1 MKLLSGEEIAMRSWF
16 VRLTL
21 PVFLAFCAYVVL
33 PDVHPVDAQEKKKD
47 KKKDKKKAADLP
59 FPPKLPDGKDVVT
72 ITSDDFLK
80 APDTIAKDVLIAKTA
95 PTVDFLYYPGQT
107 YKASIWS
114 NWGDGLAVNGKY
126 YSSIGDHNAPK
137 GNAFVYEYDPAKK
150 ALRILCD
157 VVSVIREMLLYLPG
171 KIHGRLDMGKD
182 GWLYFSTHRGG
193 TKVTSDANKYQGD
206 WILKCDPKTGKAEVV
221 AHGPVPKH
229 CIPTSVLDPER
240 MIFYGG
246 TAPGN
251 DVSDGVMFF
260 AYDVANN
267 KLLYSCPD
275 GPPRYMILA
284 NSTGKVYYV
293 PGSDGNVGPMM
304 RYDPATPQAAP
315 VKIAASL
322 GLRSATQE
330 SKNGMVYTVSKG
342 GKAGRAMLFSF
353 NTKTEEAKEI
363 GPAAVGTQDY
373 ITSIDADPAGRYV
386 YYVPGAHGHSEN
398 DGSAVVQFDTKTKTR
413 KVIAFLSPYFKD
425 KFGAIPTGTF
435 STALDPAGDK
445 LYITWNVK
453 RGAAAWDCCALTVIH
468 IPAAERQ
475 P

>member
-1 MKLLSGEEIAMRSWF
+1 MRSI
-16 VRLTL
+16 LTKFL
-21 PVFLAFCAYVVL
+21 LATLGVFCVYVFL
-33 PDVHPVDAQEKKKD
+33 PDVHPAAGQDKKQ
-47 KKKDKKKAADLP
+47 KKDKKKAADLP

-80 APDTIAKDVLIAKTA
+80 APDSIAKDVLIAKTA
-95 PTVDFLYYPGQT
+95 PTVDFLYYPCQT
-107 YKASIWS
+107 YKAKIWS

-126 YSSIGDHNAPK
+126 YSSVGDHDAPK

-150 ALRILCD
+150 TLRLLTD
-157 VVSVIREMLLYLPG
+157 LVSVIGQMLAYLPG

-182 GWLYFSTHRGG
+182 GWLYFSTHRGA
-193 TKVTSDANKYQGD
+193 TNVTTDAYGYKGD
-206 WILKCDPKTGKAEVV
+206 WIIKCDPKSGKAEIV
-221 AHGPVPKH
+221 AHGPVPKN
-229 CIPTSVLDPER
+229 CIPNSVLDPER

-246 TAPGN
+246 TAPGAGKDDIN
-251 DVSDGVMFF
+251 GVQFF
-260 AYDVANN
+260 AYDLGAK
-267 KLLYSCPD
+267 KLLYAGPN

-284 NSTGKVYYV
+284 NSTGKIYYV
-293 PGSDGNVGPMM
+293 PGSDGSVGPMM
-304 RYDPATPQAAP
+304 RYDPAKGNTPP
-315 VKIAASL
+315 VKIGASL

-330 SKNGMVYTVSKG
+330 TAQGMVYTVSKG
-342 GKAGRAMLFSF
+342 GKGGKAILYSF

-373 ITSIDADPAGRYV
+373 ITSIDADAAGRYV
-386 YYVPGAHGHSEN
+386 YYVPGAHGRSEN
-398 DGSAVVQFDTKTKTR
+398 DGSAVVQFDTKTNTR

-453 RGAAAWDCCALTVIH
+453 RGTAAWDCCALTVIH
-468 IPAAERQ
+468 IPEAERR

>member
-1 MKLLSGEEIAMRSWF
+1 MRFSWYARSLAAVFAAFVLYCFIPDADPASGQ
-16 VRLTL
+16 
-21 PVFLAFCAYVVL
+21 
-33 PDVHPVDAQEKKKD
+33 DKAQDKKEKKK
-47 KKKDKKKAADLP
+47 KKVVVELD
-59 FPPKLPDGKDVVT
+59 FPPKLPDGKDIHTV
-72 ITSDDFLK
+72 TSDEFLK
-80 APDTIAKDVLIAKTA
+80 APATIEKGVLIAKSA

-150 ALRILCD
+150 ALRLLTD
-157 VVSVIREMLLYLPG
+157 VVSVIRDMLLYLPG

-182 GWLYFSTHRGG
+182 GFLYFSTHRGG

-251 DVSDGVMFF
+251 DVPDGVKFF
-260 AYDVANN
+260 AYDVVNK

-284 NSTGKVYYV
+284 NSTGRVYYV
-293 PGSDGNVGPMM
+293 PGSDGNFGPMM
-304 RYDPATPQAAP
+304 RYDPAKPSDAP
-315 VKIAASL
+315 VKIGAQL
-322 GLRSATQE
+322 GLRAATQE
-330 SKNGMVYTVSKG
+330 TKNGMVYTCSKG
-342 GKAGRAMLFSF
+342 SKTGRTMIYSF

-363 GPAAVGTQDY
+363 GQAAVGTQEY
-373 ITSIDADPAGRYV
+373 ITSIDVDATGRYL
-386 YYVPGAHGHSEN
+386 YYVPAAHGHAEN
-398 DGSAVVQFDTKTKTR
+398 DGSPVVQFDTKTNTR
-413 KVIAFLSPYFKD
+413 KVIAFLHPYFSD
-425 KFGAIPTGTF
+425 KIKAIPTGTF
-435 STALDPAGDK
+435 GTAIDPAGDK

-453 RGAAAWDCCALTVIH
+453 RGTAAWDCCALTVIH
-468 IPAAERQ
+468 IPAAERM

>member
-1 MKLLSGEEIAMRSWF
+1 LSLSALFAVG
-16 VRLTL
+16 VY
-21 PVFLAFCAYVVL
+21 VFT
-33 PDVHPVDAQEKKKD
+33 PDCVPVDAKE

-59 FPPKLPDGKDVVT
+59 FPPKLPDGKDILTV
-72 ITSDDFLK
+72 TSDDFLK
-80 APDTIAKDVLIAKTA
+80 APDTIGKDVLVAKTA
-95 PTVDFLYYPGQT
+95 PTVDFLYYPCQT
-107 YKASIWS
+107 YKAKIWS

-126 YSSIGDHNAPK
+126 YSSIGDHDAPK

-150 ALRILCD
+150 TLRLLTD
-157 VVSVIREMLLYLPG
+157 LVSVLGKMLLYLPG

-182 GWLYFSTHRGG
+182 GFLYFSTHRGG
-193 TKVTSDANKYQGD
+193 TNVTNDKYEYKGD
-206 WILKCDPKTGKAEVV
+206 WIIKCDPKTGKAEVV

-229 CIPTSVLDPER
+229 CIPNSVLDPER

-246 TAPGN
+246 TAPGVGKDDIN
-251 DVSDGVMFF
+251 GVMFF
-260 AYDVANN
+260 AYDVLNK

-293 PGSDGNVGPMM
+293 PGSDGSVGPMM

-315 VKIAASL
+315 VKIKAQL

-330 SKNGMVYTVSKG
+330 TKDGMVYTVSKG
-342 GKAGRAMLFSF
+342 GKGNKSLLFSF
-353 NTKTEEAKEI
+353 NTKTEEASEI

-386 YYVPGAHGHSEN
+386 YYVPGAHGRSEN

-425 KFGAIPTGTF
+425 KIGAIPTGTF
-435 STALDPAGDK
+435 STALDPLGDK

-453 RGAAAWDCCALTVIH
+453 RGTAAWDCCALTVIH
-468 IPAAERQ
+468 IPEAERR